1 MHHNNFSCHPQILLP
16 NLERFGYETS
26 QSEKMA
32 DKDSFDAM
40 DYLRTRYSDVTAKD
54 RVQFQLDKL
63 HDLFQTFATS
73 ARLKILDY
81 GSGPVI
87 QHSISAAAYASEIVF
102 CDIAS
107 SNREAIK
114 KWLRNDSDA
123 FNWSPHFD
131 YVVQTLEGKGE
142 EEAREREKLMRNVV
156 RGVVY
161 CDVLSENPMEPG
173 FEGPYDVIIEC
184 GCFQAACVSIA
195 EYKKVVQIASK
206 LLKPGGIFV
215 LRSADVSMVQESVVY
230 HVGGKELS
238 CLCITHQFVGDVLK
252 CAGFSNVH
260 AIFRPSDPSNTAEY
274 NKKVGMN
281 GYHFV
286 WGKK

>member
-1 MHHNNFSCHPQILLP
+1 
-16 NLERFGYETS
+16 
-26 QSEKMA
+26 MA
-32 DKDSFDAM
+32 DKDSFDAE
-40 DYLRTRYSDVTAKD
+40 DYLRIRYSDVTLKD
-54 RVQFQLDKL
+54 RVQFQLGKL
-63 HDLFQTFATS
+63 HDLFQTFSTRD
-73 ARLKILDY
+73 RLKILDY

-114 KWLRNDSDA
+114 KWLRNDRDA

-156 RGVVY
+156 KGVVY

-184 GCFQAACVSIA
+184 GCLEAACVSVA
-195 EYKKVVQIASK
+195 EYKKAVQIASK
-206 LLKPGGIFV
+206 LLKPGGTFV
-215 LRSADVSMVQESVVY
+215 LWSADISFDQETGVY
-230 HVGGKELS
+230 NVGGKELS
-238 CLCITHQFVGDVLK
+238 CLGTTHQFVADVLIE
-252 CAGFSNVH
+252 AGY
-260 AIFRPSDPSNTAEY
+260 SDVDAAFCPIDPLNTADY
-274 NKKVGMN
+274 NKRVGMN
-281 GYHFV
+281 GYYFV
-286 WGKK
+286 SGKK